1 MSEMI
6 EWLSEHDET
15 RLTGEAGRY
24 RIGKPKEEFWPI
36 YDADPAAYAARG
48 WEAFATTS
56 GRYIKMPSGILV
68 QPPTAKIPCPKPPSF
83 LRDFQGPHFKSL
95 WDIYGRQTSAG
106 DFSDTGTGKT
116 YVTIAMALELGL
128 PMFVVCM
135 LAGMDK
141 WQKLIQ
147 YFGAKCIC
155 VGNYEYFKT
164 ANDFGEMQAVYS
176 PWKVFHAVTAEMA
189 PGGKMVH
196 KYCPFPKTKV
206 FPEYKQALDYLFSR
220 TYVRPQSLTD
230 WETKQGK
237 SLRLFARDIR
247 GYKWNLPKGT
257 FMVFDEAHKCKSQ
270 DSQNMR
276 LLAASKPYVTEALT
290 ATPGVTPR
298 DFLALGYALGL
309 HNLYDFDV
317 WTEKHGCRRVYTQG
331 KTRKF
336 IGWDYAKKSGGLEAL
351 NLELFPLRASR
362 MRISE
367 IPGFPK
373 TVITAESFTAK
384 EAPDVQKAYAEFV
397 RECKAAIAE
406 RKMLPVTA
414 VLRFRMLK
422 EKLKIPLFINQIEE
436 AHENGFSVAMF
447 VNFTETLKLLSKK
460 FPDAP
465 LIHGGQK
472 KTDREFGRLKFENNQ
487 VKTILLNSEAGGAS
501 LDLHDIHGEHPRM
514 ALISPT
520 YNPYTLKQ
528 IFGRVNR
535 DGGKTTSFQRILFMA
550 GTQEEKVCDKVRLK
564 LKAFESVNG
573 DVTEKDL
580 IEDAVM
586 GAFNL
591 KELETLI
598 EGEENVG

>member
-1 MSEMI
+1 
-6 EWLSEHDET
+6 
-15 RLTGEAGRY
+15 
-24 RIGKPKEEFWPI
+24 
-36 YDADPAAYAARG
+36 
-48 WEAFATTS
+48 
-56 GRYIKMPSGILV
+56 
-68 QPPTAKIPCPKPPSF
+68 
-83 LRDFQGPHFKSL
+83 
-95 WDIYGRQTSAG
+95 
-106 DFSDTGTGKT
+106 
-116 YVTIAMALELGL
+116 
-128 PMFVVCM
+128 
-135 LAGMDK
+135 
-141 WQKLIQ
+141 
-147 YFGAKCIC
+147 
-155 VGNYEYFKT
+155 
-164 ANDFGEMQAVYS
+164 
-176 PWKVFHAVTAEMA
+176 
-189 PGGKMVH
+189 
-196 KYCPFPKTKV
+196 
-206 FPEYKQALDYLFSR
+206 
-220 TYVRPQSLTD
+220 
-230 WETKQGK
+230 
-237 SLRLFARDIR
+237 
-247 GYKWNLPKGT
+247 
-257 FMVFDEAHKCKSQ
+257 
-270 DSQNMR
+270 MR
-276 LLAASKPYVTEALT
+276 LLSAAKPYVTEALT

-298 DFLALGYALGL
+298 DFKSLGYALGL

-317 WTEKHGCRRVYTQG
+317 WTERHGCRRVFTQG

-351 NLELFPLRASR
+351 NLELYPLRASR

-384 EAPDVQKAYAEFV
+384 EAPEVQKAYAAFV
-397 RECKAAIAE
+397 QECKAAIEAK
-406 RKMLPVTA
+406 KMLPVTS
-414 VLRFRMLK
+414 VLRFRMLI

-472 KTDREFGRLKFENNQ
+472 KTDREFGRMKFESNQ
-487 VKTILLNSEAGGAS
+487 VKTILINSEAGGAS
-501 LDLHDIHGEHPRM
+501 LDLHDIHGGHPRM

-535 DGGKTTSFQRILFMA
+535 DDGKTVSFQRILFMA
-550 GTQEEKVCDKVRLK
+550 GTQEEKVCAKVRLK
-564 LKAFESVNG
+564 LKAFETVNG

-591 KELETLI
+591 EEFENLS